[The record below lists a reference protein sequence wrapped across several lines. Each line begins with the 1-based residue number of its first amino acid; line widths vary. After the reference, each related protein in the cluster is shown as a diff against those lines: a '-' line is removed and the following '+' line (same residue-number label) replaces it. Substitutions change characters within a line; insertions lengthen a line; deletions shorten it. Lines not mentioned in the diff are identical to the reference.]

1 MPQAITHLSSELLYT
16 ALTALFTGLIWVPI
30 IINRLSE
37 NGAWSALKNPKPDT
51 RARAEWAYRADH
63 AHRNAI
69 ENLAVF
75 APLAIIVH
83 ILGLSTPLTAAAAL
97 LFFVNRVA
105 HAVIYIMGIPLAR
118 TIAFAIGFFCQM
130 ILAWRILM

>member
-1 MPQAITHLSSELLYT
+1 MPQAISHLSSELLYT
-16 ALTALFTGLIWVPI
+16 ALTAVFTGLIWVPI
-30 IINRLSE
+30 VINRLGE
-37 NGAWSALKNPKPDT
+37 IGVWSALKNPKPDT
-51 RARAEWAYRADH
+51 RARADWAHRADH

-69 ENLAVF
+69 ENLVVF

-83 ILGLSTPLTAAAAL
+83 VLGISTPATAAAAL
-97 LFFVNRVA
+97 VFFVSRVA
-105 HAVIYIMGIPLAR
+105 HAIIYIMGIPLLR